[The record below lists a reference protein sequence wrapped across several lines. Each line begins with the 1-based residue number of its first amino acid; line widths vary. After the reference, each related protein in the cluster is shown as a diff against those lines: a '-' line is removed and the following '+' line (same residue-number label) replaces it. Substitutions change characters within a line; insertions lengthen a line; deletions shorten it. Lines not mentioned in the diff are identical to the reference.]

1 MDDPLDGRPVSKDRR
16 IAMDDAPHD
25 PSLASSS
32 MTTPTSSAIDT
43 AVDTAPALEAAWAK
57 VEESWDDP
65 TAHDKLVAL
74 CASLGRLEF
83 AGRRYREVRERD
95 PERAARAQQSIDRIV
110 ALAMQ
115 TLELH
120 RDPAPPSPKR
130 ILLPVAFLL
139 VTALVGTA
147 IWVWLDAAR

>member
-1 MDDPLDGRPVSKDRR
+1 
-16 IAMDDAPHD
+16 MDDAPHD
-25 PSLASSS
+25 PSRTSPSKGSSTSAPSPTAASAAL
-32 MTTPTSSAIDT
+32 PIDT
-43 AVDTAPALEAAWAK
+43 TVDTTPALEAAWAK
-57 VEESWDDP
+57 VEQSWDDP
-65 TAHDKLVAL
+65 TAHDKLVGL

-130 ILLPVAFLL
+130 ILFPVALLL

>member
-1 MDDPLDGRPVSKDRR
+1 
-16 IAMDDAPHD
+16 MDDAPHD
-25 PSLASSS
+25 PPLASTS
-32 MTTPTSSAIDT
+32 TTSSTGSVSPAATATSTTGLPIDIS
-43 AVDTAPALEAAWAK
+43 VDTTPALEAAWAK
-57 VEESWDDP
+57 VEQSWDDP
-65 TAHDKLVAL
+65 SAHDKLVGL

-130 ILLPVAFLL
+130 ILFPVALLL

>member
-1 MDDPLDGRPVSKDRR
+1 MN
-16 IAMDDAPHD
+16 DAPHD

-32 MTTPTSSAIDT
+32 NPPSTKPSSTASTSSAAAPIDGASDTTPT
-43 AVDTAPALEAAWAK
+43 LEAAWAK
-57 VEESWDDP
+57 VEASWDDP
-65 TAHDKLVAL
+65 TAHDKLVGL

-120 RDPAPPSPKR
+120 RDPTPPSPKR
-130 ILLPVAFLL
+130 ILFPVALLL

>member
-1 MDDPLDGRPVSKDRR
+1 
-16 IAMDDAPHD
+16 MDDAPHD
-25 PSLASSS
+25 PPLASTS
-32 MTTPTSSAIDT
+32 TTSSTGSVSPAATATSTAGLPIDT
-43 AVDTAPALEAAWAK
+43 SVDTTPALEAAWAK
-57 VEESWDDP
+57 VEQSWDDP
-65 TAHDKLVAL
+65 SAHDKLVGL

-130 ILLPVAFLL
+130 ILFSVALLL

>member
-1 MDDPLDGRPVSKDRR
+1 
-16 IAMDDAPHD
+16 MDDAPHD
-25 PSLASSS
+25 PASTSTTSSASSS
-32 MTTPTSSAIDT
+32 SPTATSSAASTSFADLPIDT
-43 AVDTAPALEAAWAK
+43 SVDTTPALEAAWAK
-57 VEESWDDP
+57 VEQSWDDP
-65 TAHDKLVAL
+65 TAHDKLVGL

-130 ILLPVAFLL
+130 ILFPVALLL

>member
-1 MDDPLDGRPVSKDRR
+1 
-16 IAMDDAPHD
+16 MDDAPPD
-25 PSLASSS
+25 PSLTPS
-32 MTTPTSSAIDT
+32 TTSATSSPSPTAASAALPIDT
-43 AVDTAPALEAAWAK
+43 TVDTTPALEAAWAK
-57 VEESWDDP
+57 VEQSWDDP
-65 TAHDKLVAL
+65 TAHDKLVGL

-130 ILLPVAFLL
+130 ILFPVALLL

>member
-1 MDDPLDGRPVSKDRR
+1 
-16 IAMDDAPHD
+16 MDDAPPD
-25 PSLASSS
+25 PSRASPSKTPSTSSS
-32 MTTPTSSAIDT
+32 PTATSFTASTSSDLPIT
-43 AVDTAPALEAAWAK
+43 TTVDTTPALEAAWAK
-57 VEESWDDP
+57 VDQSWDDP
-65 TAHDKLVAL
+65 TAHDKLVGL

-130 ILLPVAFLL
+130 ILFPVALLL

>member
-1 MDDPLDGRPVSKDRR
+1 
-16 IAMDDAPHD
+16 MDDAPHD
-25 PSLASSS
+25 PSLASTSKASS
-32 MTTPTSSAIDT
+32 TSSSSPTATSSADLTDT
-43 AVDTAPALEAAWAK
+43 SSVDTTPALEAAWAK
-57 VEESWDDP
+57 VVQSWDDP
-65 TAHDKLVAL
+65 TAHDKLVGL

-130 ILLPVAFLL
+130 ILFPVALLL

>member
-1 MDDPLDGRPVSKDRR
+1 
-16 IAMDDAPHD
+16 MDDAPHD
-25 PSLASSS
+25 PPLAPTSTTASTSSPS
-32 MTTPTSSAIDT
+32 PTSSASADLPIET
-43 AVDTAPALEAAWAK
+43 SVDTTPALEAAWAK
-57 VEESWDDP
+57 VEQSWDDP
-65 TAHDKLVAL
+65 SAHDKLVGL

-95 PERAARAQQSIDRIV
+95 PERAVRAQQSIDRIV

-120 RDPAPPSPKR
+120 RDPAPPNPKR
-130 ILLPVAFLL
+130 ILFPIALLL

>member
-1 MDDPLDGRPVSKDRR
+1 
-16 IAMDDAPHD
+16 MDDAPPD
-25 PSLASSS
+25 PPLAPASTS
-32 MTTPTSSAIDT
+32 TTAPVGAPIDT
-43 AVDTAPALEAAWAK
+43 TPALEAAWAK
-57 VEESWDDP
+57 VEQSWDDP
-65 TAHDKLVAL
+65 TAHDKLVGL

-95 PERAARAQQSIDRIV
+95 PERAARAQQSIERIV

-130 ILLPVAFLL
+130 ILFPVALLL